1 MHCHRRQ
8 GARSFIFAVRA
19 HCRPAQLQRQ
29 QYQEEN
35 KQSGAGVHP
44 ENCSGIPGG
53 TTTLERRPMPCPA
66 VSNRSHSQARQHNKL
81 VILRCASCRHTV
93 SKLSHVTR
101 RLARSW
107 CSFRV
112 TCIQTQGD
120 THDTVKIH
128 RRQHQCGQS
137 PVSAHKQSSSQ
148 QYANYHG
155 LQSVCSRRPS
165 LVSWLFIETTSG
177 CRTEPKS
184 SSATSPPA
192 PVGLRCLT
200 SPLFHR
206 MRPGFANKSQAN
218 PPDRHQELS
227 TAGVFC
233 AERPLELARPGG
245 WCGTWKGSRD
255 PRHAHACGTSHQ

>member
-1 MHCHRRQ
+1 MAGTTVHAGRCIASSGGFIHCSVPQLCVLAAMHCHRRQ

-101 RLARSW
+101 RLATHW
-107 CSFRV
+107 CSFRG

-165 LVSWLFIETTSG
+165 LVS
-177 CRTEPKS
+177 
-184 SSATSPPA
+184 
-192 PVGLRCLT
+192 
-200 SPLFHR
+200 
-206 MRPGFANKSQAN
+206 
-218 PPDRHQELS
+218 
-227 TAGVFC
+227 
-233 AERPLELARPGG
+233 
-245 WCGTWKGSRD
+245 
-255 PRHAHACGTSHQ
+255 

>member
-101 RLARSW
+101 RLARRW

-165 LVSWLFIETTSG
+165 LVS
-177 CRTEPKS
+177 
-184 SSATSPPA
+184 
-192 PVGLRCLT
+192 
-200 SPLFHR
+200 
-206 MRPGFANKSQAN
+206 
-218 PPDRHQELS
+218 
-227 TAGVFC
+227 
-233 AERPLELARPGG
+233 
-245 WCGTWKGSRD
+245 
-255 PRHAHACGTSHQ
+255 